1 MGEALFTMGITP
13 TETQIQRL
21 RELGAD
27 AGLEEKVFRSAR
39 ERDAAFK
46 VMEKELIEEGKHRLQ
61 DLRNH
66 HRRPAL
72 CRIEGMLINKL
83 VDEGFVQ
90 VVTPIMITKGFLE
103 KMFIT
108 ARHPLVDQVFWL
120 NKNNCLRPM
129 LAPNLYYLLRR
140 LVRLWKKP
148 IRIFE
153 VGPCFRKDSKGRQ
166 HLNEFTMLNLVELG
180 VPLESRLE
188 RLKELVALLMG
199 AVGINEYQLV
209 SESSEVYGETM
220 DVMSDDIE
228 LCSAAMGPHPLD
240 DAWGIVDPWVG
251 AGFGLERLVMV
262 KQKHQNIQR
271 VGRSLIYLDGVRLNI

>member
-1 MGEALFTMGITP
+1 MGEVLFAMSITP
-13 TETQIQRL
+13 TETQKQRL

-27 AGLEEKVFRSAR
+27 AGLEEKVFSSTQ
-39 ERDAAFK
+39 ERDAGFK
-46 VMEKELIEEGKHRLQ
+46 MMEKELIEEEKHRLQ
-61 DLRNH
+61 DLRNQ

-72 CRIEGMLINKL
+72 CQIEGILINKL
-83 VDEGFVQ
+83 VEEGFVQ

-103 KMFIT
+103 KMSIT
-108 ARHPLVDQVFWL
+108 AKHPLVSQIFWL

-129 LAPNLYYLLRR
+129 LAPNLYYLLKR

-153 VGPCFRKDSKGRQ
+153 VGPCFRKDSKGRE

-180 VPLESRLE
+180 LPLESRLE
-188 RLKELVALLMG
+188 RLKELVSLLMG

-209 SESSEVYGETM
+209 SKSSEVYGETM
-220 DVMSDDIE
+220 DVMTDDTE

-240 DAWGIVDPWVG
+240 DAWGIVDSWVG

-262 KQKHQNIQR
+262 KQRYHNIQR

>member
-1 MGEALFTMGITP
+1 MAIML
-13 TETQIQRL
+13 TETQKQRL

-27 AGLEEKVFRSAR
+27 AGLEEKVFSSIQ

-46 VMEKELIEEGKHRLQ
+46 MMEKELVEEGKHRLQ

-72 CRIEGMLINKL
+72 CQIEGILIDKL
-83 VDEGFVQ
+83 VEEGFVQ
-90 VVTPIMITKGFLE
+90 VVTPIMMTKGFLE
-103 KMFIT
+103 KMSIT
-108 ARHPLVDQVFWL
+108 AEHPLVSQLFWL

-129 LAPNLYYLLRR
+129 LAPNLYYLLKR

-153 VGPCFRKDSKGRQ
+153 VGPCFRKDSKGCQ

-180 VPLESRLE
+180 LPLESRLE
-188 RLKELVALLMG
+188 RLKELVSLLMG

-209 SESSEVYGETM
+209 SKSSEVYGETM
-220 DVMSDDIE
+220 DVLTDTGTE
-228 LCSAAMGPHPLD
+228 LCSTAKGPHPLD
-240 DAWGIVDPWVG
+240 DAWGIVDSWVG
-251 AGFGLERLVMV
+251 LGFGLERLVMV
-262 KQKHQNIQR
+262 KQKYQNIQR